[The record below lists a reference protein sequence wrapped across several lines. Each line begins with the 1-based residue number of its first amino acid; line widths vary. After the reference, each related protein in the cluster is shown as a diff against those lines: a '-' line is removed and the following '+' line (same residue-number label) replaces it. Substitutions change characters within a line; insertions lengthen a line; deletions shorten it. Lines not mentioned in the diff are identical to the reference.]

1 MSGLTGVLPD
11 GLPLSGSAQLFSSGC
26 TSWWANS
33 ILNFFMALS
42 FPAFFWKYIC
52 VQNHCIHNTHI
63 KQAKKPSFP
72 PFYRF
77 TVECI
82 VHQQLVTLIYTT
94 HVSVVISNKLG
105 FAYRFC
111 TRSGLKTSKYRISR
125 FDREYLW
132 TATKYRRSENAIEN
146 CNHSPYVPTKF
157 GELWST
163 NDPEPTRGNLQ
174 CSPDPRPLSW
184 W

>member
-1 MSGLTGVLPD
+1 
-11 GLPLSGSAQLFSSGC
+11 
-26 TSWWANS
+26 
-33 ILNFFMALS
+33 MALS